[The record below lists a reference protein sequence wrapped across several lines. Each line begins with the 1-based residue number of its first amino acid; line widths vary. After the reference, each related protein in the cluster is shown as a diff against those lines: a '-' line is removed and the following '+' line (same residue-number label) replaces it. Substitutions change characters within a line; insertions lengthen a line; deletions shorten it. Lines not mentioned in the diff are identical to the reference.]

1 MECEIL
7 KPKEKVFI
15 AEISDVGKIV
25 WRQNLHSTQFETIP
39 TGDFSI
45 AMTGNT
51 FAWIADK
58 KPSLLPYLIIKGAV
72 FARMSPDQKAELG
85 KVKKIGNNFR
95 DQNYSDIFS
104 FNSIQILKNL
114 FFFIRKSRY
123 V

>member
-1 MECEIL
+1 MECGIL
-7 KPKEKVFI
+7 KAREKVFI

-39 TGDFSI
+39 IGDFSI

-85 KVKKIGNNFR
+85 RVEKF
-95 DQNYSDIFS
+95 
-104 FNSIQILKNL
+104 
-114 FFFIRKSRY
+114 
-123 V
+123 